1 MKTTAIPLL
10 VLLAGIVPVRGH
22 ERHEPEPAPAPA
34 KPDSP
39 APEIDRLKSLAALKG
54 AGAAVWVKLG
64 NALMQQARDRVAHD
78 FSDAAAA
85 YGKALALEPDSI
97 DALAGMAWVK
107 NSEHDFA
114 AGKRWAEKV
123 LALDPR
129 QADAHA
135 LIGDG
140 AVESGDYEDAF
151 EHYQAAL
158 DARADLSTLS
168 RAGHLLWITG
178 DVTRARGMMLRAIQA
193 GGPYPENAA
202 WCRAELALMNFH
214 SGALVPAEQ
223 LVAKALEAAPVNP
236 RILAIAGRIAAAKG
250 DFPNAIGHYQKSAA
264 ITPNHDA
271 LAALV
276 TLYQLT
282 GGEAKAKQQAARVI
296 AFHQPDTHSH
306 GDGHSHAHG
315 EGNTQLAR
323 FYADHD
329 RDLAAAL
336 KEARAA
342 HATCKNVATTDTLAW
357 CLLKSG
363 HAEEARKMIR
373 RAMKWNTP
381 DAELHFHAGMIERA
395 LRNDEAARRH
405 FHQALSLNPA
415 FHPVHAAT
423 AAGLLKR

>member
-1 MKTTAIPLL
+1 MKLPSLFL
-10 VLLAGIVPVRGH
+10 FLALAAAPAH
-22 ERHEPEPAPAPA
+22 EHHDHPAPAPEKKA
-34 KPDSP
+34 AAD
-39 APEIDRLKSLAALKG
+39 PELDHLKRLAHLKAAG
-54 AGAAVWVKLG
+54 PGIWVRLG
-64 NALMQQARDRVAHD
+64 DALMQRARDRVSHD
-78 FSDAAAA
+78 FTEAAAA
-85 YGKALALEPDSI
+85 YGKALALDPEDI
-97 DALAGMAWVK
+97 GGLVGMAWVK
-107 NSEHDFA
+107 NSEHDFP
-114 AGKRWAEKV
+114 AGKQWAEKA

-140 AVESGDYEDAF
+140 AVELGNYDEAF

-178 DVTRARGMMLRAIQA
+178 DVTQARGMMLQAIDA

-214 SGALVPAEQ
+214 AGALPAAEQ
-223 LVAKALEAAPVNP
+223 MVNLALGSAPENP
-236 RILAIAGRIAAAKG
+236 RVLFIAGRIAAAKG
-250 DFPNAIGHYQKSAA
+250 DLPRAIARFEKSAA

-282 GGEAKAKQQAARVI
+282 GEASKAKQQADRVI
-296 AFHQPDTHSH
+296 AFHQAGAHSH
-306 GDGHSHAHG
+306 GDGPAHSHG
-315 EGNTQLAR
+315 EGNAQLAR
-323 FYADHD
+323 FYADQD

-336 KEARAA
+336 KEAQAA
-342 HATCKNVATTDTLAW
+342 HATYRNVATTDTLAW
-357 CLLKSG
+357 CLLKAG
-363 HAEEARKMIR
+363 KPEDARVMIR
-373 RAMKWNTP
+373 KAMKWKTP

-395 LRNDEAARRH
+395 LKNDEAARRH
-405 FHQALSLNPA
+405 FHRALSLNPV

-423 AAGLLKR
+423 AAEFLKR

>member
-1 MKTTAIPLL
+1 MKPLL
-10 VLLAGIVPVRGH
+10 TLLFAACSTVLHGH
-22 ERHEPEPAPAPA
+22 EHHDHEPAAKAAPAT
-34 KPDSP
+34 S
-39 APEIDRLKSLAALKG
+39 ELDRLKSLAAVDG

-64 NALMQQARDRVAHD
+64 NALMQEARDRVAHD
-78 FSDAAAA
+78 FTEAAAA
-85 YGKALALEPDSI
+85 YQKALALQPECI

-107 NSEHDFA
+107 NSEHDFP
-114 AGKRWAEKV
+114 AGKQWAEKV

-140 AVESGDYEDAF
+140 AVELGNYEEAF

-178 DVTRARGMMLRAIQA
+178 DVTQARGMMLKAIEA

-214 SGALVPAEQ
+214 AGALPAAGQ
-223 LVAKALEAAPVNP
+223 MVAQALVAAPENP

-250 DFPNAIGHYQKSAA
+250 DLPQAIAHYEKSAA

-276 TLYQLT
+276 TLYQLS
-282 GGEAKAKQQAARVI
+282 GETEKAKQQADRVI
-296 AFHQPDTHSH
+296 AFHRPDAHSH
-306 GDGHSHAHG
+306 GDGHAHSHSHG
-315 EGNTQLAR
+315 EGNAQLAR

-336 KEARAA
+336 KEAQAA
-342 HATCKNVATTDTLAW
+342 YATYKNVATTDTLAW
-357 CLLKSG
+357 CLLK
-363 HAEEARKMIR
+363 ACKPEEARAMIR
-373 RAMKWNTP
+373 KAMKWKTP

-395 LRNDEAARRH
+395 LKNDEAARRH
-405 FHQALSLNPA
+405 FNRALSLNPA
-415 FHPVHAAT
+415 FHPVHATTAT
-423 AAGLLKR
+423 GLLKR